1 MGNFRFPHS
10 KEICFWMKPLNSVF
24 VCLFVCFIL
33 FCFYV
38 KSQAFKSWQVFFF
51 FFLFNTVRVN
61 LNTLMCSQICVAGS
75 QSKVLPLKCFLL
87 PHSFIII
94 SWLLNI
100 LCLAFKIFLI
110 NLNCHIVCFYFLMNL
125 EILQSYLLCPV

>member
-24 VCLFVCFIL
+24 VCLFVL
-33 FCFYV
+33 FCFV
-38 KSQAFKSWQVFFF
+38 FMWNHKLLKVGKFFF
-51 FFLFNTVRVN
+51 FFLFNTLRVN

-125 EILQSYLLCPV
+125 EILQSCLLCPV